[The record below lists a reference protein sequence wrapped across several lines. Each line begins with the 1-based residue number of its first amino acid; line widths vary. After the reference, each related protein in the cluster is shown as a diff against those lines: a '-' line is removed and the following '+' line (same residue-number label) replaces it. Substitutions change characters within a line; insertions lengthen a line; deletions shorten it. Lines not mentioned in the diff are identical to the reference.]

1 MLIYGLLSF
10 INNSWVTYEGF
21 MLFLIRAFSC
31 LQKLAQYRQKVS
43 KLAIQVSAPIKYSNM
58 VIRYQTVLSLSMSS
72 QDSCRICL
80 FFHFSLRSGQRNIH
94 FGNISRGV
102 RKSPQSEV
110 ANARVA
116 GARANCPS
124 SPRVFFSHLF
134 FFWFWR
140 LQAHFSFFHHFFSI
154 FFSIFRTP
162 IYKCRIES
170 F

>member
-1 MLIYGLLSF
+1 
-10 INNSWVTYEGF
+10 

-58 VIRYQTVLSLSMSS
+58 VIRYRTVLSLSMSS

-134 FFWFWR
+134 FF
-140 LQAHFSFFHHFFSI
+140 LILAPPGTFFFFSSFLFN
-154 FFSIFRTP
+154 FFFNFSHT
-162 IYKCRIES
+162 YLQM
-170 F
+170 